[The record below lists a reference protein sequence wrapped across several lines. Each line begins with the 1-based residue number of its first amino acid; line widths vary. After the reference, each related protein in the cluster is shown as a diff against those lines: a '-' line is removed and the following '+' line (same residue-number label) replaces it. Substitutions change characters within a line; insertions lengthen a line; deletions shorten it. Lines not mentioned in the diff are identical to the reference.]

1 MELAQEIITTLQKYY
16 NAETDSIELVDEKHD
31 KRHWFLR
38 VVSGQFEGKSRLERS
53 RMIYEKL
60 GHFMKDDH
68 IHALRLELKT
78 PQELNQ

>member
-1 MELAQEIITTLQKYY
+1 MELAQEIINTVREYY
-16 NAETDSIELVDEKHD
+16 NAEMDKVELIDEKHD

-38 VVSGQFEGKSRLERS
+38 VISDKFEGKSRLERS

-60 GHFMKDDH
+60 GHLMKDDH

-78 PQELNQ
+78 PQEINQ